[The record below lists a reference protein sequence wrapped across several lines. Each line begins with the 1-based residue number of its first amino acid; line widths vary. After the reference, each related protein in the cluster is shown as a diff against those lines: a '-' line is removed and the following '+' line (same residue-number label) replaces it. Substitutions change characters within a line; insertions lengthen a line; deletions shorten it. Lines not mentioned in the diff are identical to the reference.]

1 MENSAS
7 EIEEA
12 VLGAC
17 LLERGAQDTVLKRL
31 RPEMFY
37 VSAHQAVFRAVAAL
51 YGRGEGVDML
61 TVTEEMRRSGTLD
74 EAGGAY
80 RVAMLAGRV
89 ASAAHIEY
97 HCLIL
102 QQYYLRRRLVQ
113 VLSEQL
119 KAAGDM
125 TNDVYD
131 VVIAVQR
138 EIAALLDDSEVEDH
152 LHDMPEV
159 MDRTVR
165 EVERR
170 QALSVGGLT
179 GVPIGL
185 AELDALT
192 GGWQPGNLIFTA
204 ARPGDGKTAID
215 LFFARKAAMAGVP
228 VAFFTLEMTAA
239 EVGERFVLAESR
251 ADPLRMKRGQLTDE
265 ELDDV
270 RRTAE
275 RMSALPIHVDD
286 TPYINIDQL
295 CIIAK
300 GLQAKGRLGLLFVD
314 YLQLLETVSKGRT
327 REQEVAEC
335 SRRLKG
341 LARSLGCPVIVSSQ
355 LNRQVEGQR
364 YGIPEL
370 RNLRESGAIEQDAD
384 MVVMLYRPERCGFHT
399 EKDSGYPTEGLG
411 VAIVAKHRN
420 GSTGKVYYGYNPSM
434 TRIGEYEP
442 PAGWIK
448 KLL

>member
-1 MENSAS
+1 M
-7 EIEEA
+7 
-12 VLGAC
+12 
-17 LLERGAQDTVLKRL
+17 ERGAQDMVLKRL

-179 GVPIGL
+179 GVPTGL

-215 LFFARKAAMAGVP
+215 LFLPAKRRWRGCP
-228 VAFFTLEMTAA
+228 W
-239 EVGERFVLAESR
+239 RFS
-251 ADPLRMKRGQLTDE
+251 PLR
-265 ELDDV
+265 
-270 RRTAE
+270 
-275 RMSALPIHVDD
+275 
-286 TPYINIDQL
+286 
-295 CIIAK
+295 
-300 GLQAKGRLGLLFVD
+300 
-314 YLQLLETVSKGRT
+314 
-327 REQEVAEC
+327 
-335 SRRLKG
+335 
-341 LARSLGCPVIVSSQ
+341 
-355 LNRQVEGQR
+355 
-364 YGIPEL
+364 
-370 RNLRESGAIEQDAD
+370 
-384 MVVMLYRPERCGFHT
+384 
-399 EKDSGYPTEGLG
+399 
-411 VAIVAKHRN
+411 
-420 GSTGKVYYGYNPSM
+420 
-434 TRIGEYEP
+434 
-442 PAGWIK
+442 
-448 KLL
+448 